1 MIKEKRKETKMA
13 TTCMHCCE
21 EITYQGQVTEAQ
33 SDEIWTTAKAG
44 LGICEGEVFKHIVED
59 GEQVEVQG
67 LHTPYANE
75 LSYYVLTH

>member
-1 MIKEKRKETKMA
+1 MA

-44 LGICEGEVFKHIVED
+44 LGICEGEIFKHIED
-59 GEQVEVQG
+59 IKQVEVQG